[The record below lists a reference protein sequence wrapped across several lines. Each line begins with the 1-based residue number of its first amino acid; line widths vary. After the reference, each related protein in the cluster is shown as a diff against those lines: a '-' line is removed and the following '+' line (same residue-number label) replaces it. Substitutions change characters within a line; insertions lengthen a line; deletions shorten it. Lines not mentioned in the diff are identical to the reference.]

1 MLYIKGMN
9 LDFYSAKFI
18 FTLIFTFFI
27 LVYWVFNF
35 IILYHL
41 TRFGIGTQ
49 PKKFSAVFLLGS
61 IVLFFI
67 SGSLF
72 ARLDT
77 SALGQEF
84 ANFLNNSNFSITY
97 PR

>member
-1 MLYIKGMN
+1 M
-9 LDFYSAKFI
+9 DFNSTEFI
-18 FTLIFTFFI
+18 FTLVFVFFV
-27 LVYWVFNF
+27 LVYWIFNF
-35 IILYHL
+35 LILYHL

-61 IVLFFI
+61 ITLFFV

-72 ARLDT
+72 AGLDT
-77 SALGQEF
+77 DVLGQE
-84 ANFLNNSNFSITY
+84 LTGLLKNSNFSITY

>member
-1 MLYIKGMN
+1 MDIN
-9 LDFYSAKFI
+9 SAGFI
-18 FTLIFTFFI
+18 FTLVFALFI
-27 LVYWVFNF
+27 LVYWIFNF

-61 IVLFFI
+61 IILFFV
-67 SGSLF
+67 SGSIF
-72 ARLDT
+72 AGLDT
-77 SALGQEF
+77 NVLEQELRGL
-84 ANFLNNSNFSITY
+84 LNNSNFSITY